1 MDSLFSSPVITIP
14 EAQRLLGVTYRS
26 AQRNVE
32 KLVTAGI
39 LQPVGDAS
47 YGKTY
52 LAAEIL
58 DIIVDKG
65 NPTL

>member
-1 MDSLFSSPVITIP
+1 M
-14 EAQRLLGVTYRS
+14 GVTYRS

>member
-1 MDSLFSSPVITIP
+1 MP
-14 EAQRLLGVTYRS
+14 EAQHLLGVTYRS
-26 AQRNVE
+26 AQRKVE
-32 KLVTAGI
+32 KLATAGI
-39 LQPVGDAS
+39 LRPVGDAS

-58 DIIVDKG
+58 DIIVDKE